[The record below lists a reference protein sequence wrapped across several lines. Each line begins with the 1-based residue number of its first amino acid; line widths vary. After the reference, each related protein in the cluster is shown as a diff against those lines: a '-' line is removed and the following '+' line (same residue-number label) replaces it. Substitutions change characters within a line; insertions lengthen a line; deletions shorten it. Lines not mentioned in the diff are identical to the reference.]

1 MHRFS
6 LKHLHLKVFEVQ
18 TSGIK
23 HRKLKKKKKKKQK
36 KNGGDLIWQMQNM
49 YVQFKSCFYWEVC
62 WIQLK
67 IKVISFWKKLDMKPA
82 L

>member
-23 HRKLKKKKKKKQK
+23 HRKLKKKKKEKTEKKMA
-36 KNGGDLIWQMQNM
+36 GI
-49 YVQFKSCFYWEVC
+49 
-62 WIQLK
+62 
-67 IKVISFWKKLDMKPA
+67 
-82 L
+82 

>member
-23 HRKLKKKKKKKQK
+23 HRKLKKKKKEKTEKKWRGFNLADAK
-36 KNGGDLIWQMQNM
+36 
-49 YVQFKSCFYWEVC
+49 YVRS
-62 WIQLK
+62 I
-67 IKVISFWKKLDMKPA
+67 
-82 L
+82 